1 MVGRTGIRG
10 LSGRDGLDVSLV
22 LAFIALGV
30 LILRR
35 GLAGYPKTVR
45 RFGILARREEAF
57 LVAAAEVLFPATDGL
72 ALSGGEA
79 DLPGYADRY
88 LQALPVRQR
97 NLVRALF
104 ILFEQGTLIWPA
116 PDRGGFKRFSG
127 LSPHQRLAVLRS
139 WESSGLYLRRMCLT
153 ALKAVL
159 ILGYVGHPQSL
170 SALGL
175 APWKIES
182 PRVEADFLYPPIGQG
197 RDALPDSSLSRSSF
211 PLSPPLVP
219 GVDQEPS

>member
-1 MVGRTGIRG
+1 MG
-10 LSGRDGLDVSLV
+10 LV
-22 LAFIALGV
+22 LAFIAVGFLV
-30 LILRR
+30 YRR
-35 GLAGYPKTVR
+35 LLAGYPEADP
-45 RFGILARREEAF
+45 RFVFLRRREETF
-57 LVAAAEVLFPATDGL
+57 LAATAEVLFPTTDAL
-72 ALSGGEA
+72 PLSGGEA
-79 DLPGYADRY
+79 DLPGYADQY

-116 PDRGGFKRFSG
+116 PGRGGFKRFSS
-127 LSPHQRLAVLRS
+127 LSPHQRLVVLRS
-139 WESSGLYLRRMCLT
+139 WESSGLYVRRMCLT

-182 PRVEADFLYPPIGQG
+182 PRVEADFLYPPIGPA
-197 RDALPDSSLSRSSF
+197 RDRLLDTSRARAPSPSSS
-211 PLSPPLVP
+211 PLIP
-219 GVDQEPS
+219 GVDQEAS